1 MITRFGLLASA
12 LGVGLMVLPFDCY
25 GFGAGLNASAH
36 CTASQTVPC
45 TVALI
50 LPSEAIVQP
59 ADAVVPL
66 PLPRPPDLGRPA
78 CSFSD
83 RASVQPED
91 CR

>member
-1 MITRFGLLASA
+1 MITRSGFLASV
-12 LGVGLMVLPFDCY
+12 LGVGLLVLPFDCY
-25 GFGAGLNASAH
+25 GFSAGQNTSAR
-36 CTASQTVPC
+36 CATPRTAPC

-50 LPSEAIVQP
+50 LPDEAIALP

-78 CSFSD
+78 CRFPD
-83 RASVQPED
+83 HVSVHPVN